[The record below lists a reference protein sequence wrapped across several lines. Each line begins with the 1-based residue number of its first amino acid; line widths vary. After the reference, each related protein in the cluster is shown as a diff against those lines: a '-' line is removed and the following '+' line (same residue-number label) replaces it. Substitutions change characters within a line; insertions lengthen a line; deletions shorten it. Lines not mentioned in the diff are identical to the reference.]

1 MRGAGRVNEYCEPQK
16 NNEKNKG
23 FTTNPTKKKC
33 VKHATATSVDLLKQ
47 EGIKWVVLDS
57 NEIQIIRICHRQEDV
72 ASFMP
77 GKEDVYINWIEIGN

>member
-1 MRGAGRVNEYCEPQK
+1 MRGAGRVNESCEPQK

-47 EGIKWVVLDS
+47 EGIK
-57 NEIQIIRICHRQEDV
+57 
-72 ASFMP
+72 
-77 GKEDVYINWIEIGN
+77 